1 MFDLGEEKLM
11 IKNVNMLDSYFSSAC
26 STLML
31 ISVKVKFILDIINKK
46 LIVNNRSKKEIR
58 EQLISKKYPQ
68 MIEYCFGK
76 GLVSALIMRK
86 YKTLKSKQVADFICE
101 ECYKD
106 KILLMNT
113 LLILNSTTFM

>member
-1 MFDLGEEKLM
+1 M
-11 IKNVNMLDSYFSSAC
+11 IDE
-26 STLML
+26 
-31 ISVKVKFILDIINKK
+31 INKRK
-46 LIVNNRSKKEIR
+46 LVRKSELLGKYFINELNKLK
-58 EQLISKKYPQ
+58 KKYPQ

-113 LLILNSTTFM
+113 GRESIKFGPPLTINKQALKYSIGKIDKALKKLKIIYEN